1 MYDTHELY
9 LLSLYL
15 LSHRGTCKAFD
26 ITDGTA
32 SLQPEAVREAGVWAE
47 KYCRGRDCTIASF
60 LLCRRAISFFVV
72 NQFPSFPIVID
83 N

>member
-1 MYDTHELY
+1 MEMATGNGFEIIVIGAGHA
-9 LLSLYL
+9 
-15 LSHRGTCKAFD
+15 GTSC
-26 ITDGTA
+26 
-32 SLQPEAVREAGVWAE
+32 QPEAVREAGVWAE